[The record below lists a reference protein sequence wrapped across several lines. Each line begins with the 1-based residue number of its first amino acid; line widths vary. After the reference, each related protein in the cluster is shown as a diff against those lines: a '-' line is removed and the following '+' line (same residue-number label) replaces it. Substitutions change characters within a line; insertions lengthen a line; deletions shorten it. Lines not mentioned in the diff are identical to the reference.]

1 MLRKFMKTNANP
13 FVVLYD
19 KVLDY
24 KTKLATQTLINYN
37 YDLNGN
43 QVFDPNLVI
52 YENECRYFY
61 LMILPQKDKT
71 RILFYIEKECLPN
84 VQVIA
89 DQFQSLSDE
98 DKLHFL
104 FISLLIHDQQ
114 FYMAPSFAETIFRKD
129 KKIVKLYVRTEV
141 STRYQ
146 SKIKDFRKYTNYLL
160 KEYN

>member
-1 MLRKFMKTNANP
+1 M
-13 FVVLYD
+13 
-19 KVLDY
+19 
-24 KTKLATQTLINYN
+24 
-37 YDLNGN
+37 
-43 QVFDPNLVI
+43 
-52 YENECRYFY
+52 
-61 LMILPQKDKT
+61 
-71 RILFYIEKECLPN
+71 PN

-114 FYMAPSFAETIFRKD
+114 FYMAPSFAKKIFKKD